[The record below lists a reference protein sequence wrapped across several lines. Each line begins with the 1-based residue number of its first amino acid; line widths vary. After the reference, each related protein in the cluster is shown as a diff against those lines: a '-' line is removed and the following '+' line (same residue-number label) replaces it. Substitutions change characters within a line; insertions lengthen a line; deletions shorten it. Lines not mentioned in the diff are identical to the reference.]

1 MSILKRDAKLKSL
14 SIAAGL
20 LASCCLTVRSTLS
33 RSYSRSLVA
42 TRRGFTFYLADP
54 LRFIH

>member
-20 LASCCLTVRSTLS
+20 LASCCLTVSLNAESLVFPLARRYPSRLYVLS
-33 RSYSRSLVA
+33 R
-42 TRRGFTFYLADP
+42 
-54 LRFIH
+54 